1 MILERLSW
9 RVTCPNHT
17 SSRLL
22 TATRRSSC
30 GLIKT
35 LILLC
40 NQSLVLY
47 SKKDKRKSFLRRL
60 VSKTWIFFPVSK
72 PGPCFTATEEDGGDK
87 RLVELELACEADVL
101 HPQILFSLAIAAIA
115 EAILIQTSVEQVPSS
130 HRAAP
135 KYWSPLTSGRSC

>member
-1 MILERLSW
+1 MACDMTEPCKFPSLDNQKRFLWTHKE
-9 RVTCPNHT
+9 CGEF
-17 SSRLL
+17 SSGTQL
-22 TATRRSSC
+22 
-30 GLIKT
+30 
-35 LILLC
+35 
-40 NQSLVLY
+40 
-47 SKKDKRKSFLRRL
+47 RKPDPFVR
-60 VSKTWIFFPVSK
+60 VSKQVL
-72 PGPCFTATEEDGGDK
+72 CFTALDEDGGDK